1 MADSAF
7 TKLYKVGDKSFTRN
21 RFFTFMVLLVFLMT
35 NLQKSIQREI
45 SLFVDAIE
53 LDGGSIPEVSKS
65 AFCKA
70 RRKLQ
75 PTVFKALSN
84 EIVNEFYKFVELSYG
99 IVTGSLVWTGAG

>member
-1 MADSAF
+1 MYTKSTGCSSNSMFLHMVKHLNLKMADSAF

-21 RFFTFMVLLVFLMT
+21 RFFTFRVLLVFLMT

-65 AFCKA
+65 AICKA

-75 PTVFKALSN
+75 PTVF
-84 EIVNEFYKFVELSYG
+84 
-99 IVTGSLVWTGAG
+99 